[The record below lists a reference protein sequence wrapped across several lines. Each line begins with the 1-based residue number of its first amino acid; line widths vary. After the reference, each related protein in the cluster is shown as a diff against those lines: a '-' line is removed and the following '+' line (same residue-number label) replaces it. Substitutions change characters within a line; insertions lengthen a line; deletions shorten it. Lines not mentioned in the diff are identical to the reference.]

1 MQIDVQD
8 LLDINFSSS
17 MCYDTVSTYDTSILS
32 LLLNSTAISAF
43 CMHGM
48 HDTTYDT
55 PIVGSLTLP
64 SLPPLL
70 NFLQHSVAAG
80 INYCRILST
89 NP

>member
-32 LLLNSTAISAF
+32 FLLNSTATSAF

-55 PIVGSLTLP
+55 PIVGSL
-64 SLPPLL
+64 
-70 NFLQHSVAAG
+70 
-80 INYCRILST
+80 ILEI
-89 NP
+89 